1 VYRLR
6 RKHLRDG
13 SKRLTE
19 AELVQQ
25 AREGDEAA
33 WETLVQTHQEAVFR
47 LAYLM
52 LGDAGDAEDVAQETF
67 IRAFRFLGSFDT
79 SRSWRNWLLGI
90 TANLAR
96 NRRRAI
102 GRYLHHLGRLAR
114 LAPEE
119 TIDPETESSHQ
130 TDAQALW
137 RAVRRLEQTDQEI
150 IYLRFFLE
158 RSVEETADILAIAP
172 GTVKSRLYRA
182 LERLRGVVKLEFP
195 VLWRA
200 ADE

>member
-1 VYRLR
+1 M
-6 RKHLRDG
+6 
-13 SKRLTE
+13 
-19 AELVQQ
+19 Q
-25 AREGDEAA
+25 A
-33 WETLVQTHQEAVFR
+33 HQEAVFR

-67 IRAFRFLGSFDT
+67 IRAFRYLDAFDP

-90 TANLAR
+90 AANLSR
-96 NRRRAI
+96 NRRRAL

-114 LAPEE
+114 LVPEE
-119 TIDPETESSHQ
+119 SIDPETESSQ
-130 TDAQALW
+130 QANAQALW
-137 RAVRRLEQTDQEI
+137 RAVQRLEQTDQEI

-182 LERLRGVVKLEFP
+182 LERLRGVVQQEFP
-195 VLWRA
+195 VLWRV